1 MPEVHLRNIE
11 SGAIKVVDTISA
23 EFAKLK
29 GQRTKDDRFPLYEQT
44 GAHDADPE
52 HHASTEEVSA
62 RSKWGVQ
69 PLSDVTAD
77 GVGQSDASA
86 AQLSDTSEPN
96 DEKASTAKA
105 PAEKPAQ

>member
-11 SGAIKVVDTISA
+11 SGAIKIVDTIDA
-23 EFAKLK
+23 EFAKLRA
-29 GQRTKDDRFPLYEQT
+29 QRTKDGRFPLYEQT

-62 RSKWGVQ
+62 RSKWGV
-69 PLSDVTAD
+69 PLPDVTAD

-86 AQLSDTSEPN
+86 EQLADTSERAEP
-96 DEKASTAKA
+96 KASKGKA